1 MTSRLLEKPMN
12 GLFQLAKQKMR
23 FLLSSIFQAP
33 TPCLK
38 NGGTSVYRTQA
49 VGKCDFQQP
58 ARPSPGTHGFTL
70 IELMIT
76 VAVVAILA
84 TIAVPSF
91 LEQIRASR
99 RADAAGALVSLSTA
113 MERFYN
119 EQTPNTYAGAALG
132 TGGIFPAQSPT
143 GGGTAMYNLAI
154 TVQTQTAYTLTATP
168 VGADP
173 RCGTL
178 RLTSTGI
185 KDIVGGTAT
194 VAECWRR

>member
-1 MTSRLLEKPMN
+1 MMTSRLL
-12 GLFQLAKQKMR
+12 
-23 FLLSSIFQAP
+23 
-33 TPCLK
+33 
-38 NGGTSVYRTQA
+38 A
-49 VGKCDFQQP
+49 VEKCDFQQP
-58 ARPSPGTHGFTL
+58 AGPSPGARGFTL

-132 TGGIFPAQSPT
+132 AGGIFPAESPID
-143 GGGTAMYNLAI
+143 GGTARYNLAI
-154 TVQTQTAYTLTATP
+154 AVQNAAAYTLTATP
-168 VGADP
+168 IGADP

-178 RLTSTGI
+178 RLTSTGA